1 MRISSEAKCRLCRRE
16 GHKLFLKGAK
26 CLSAKCPVSTRP
38 YAPGQHGKG
47 GGFKKISNFGR
58 QLRFKQETKRIYG
71 LNEAQ
76 LQKYYEAASRMKGS
90 TGDYLVTM
98 LEMRLDSI
106 LYRSGAV
113 DSPALARQISS
124 HGHVVVNDHI
134 IKTPSRILQPGD
146 KFAIKPGS
154 QKKKLFT
161 ERQAV
166 KVQLPSWLKF
176 DMKTLSGEIVSLPTK
191 EDLEKVNVQ
200 SKAIVEFYSR

>member
-1 MRISSEAKCRLCRRE
+1 MRISSAAKCRLCRRE

-26 CLSAKCPVSTRP
+26 CLSPKCPVAVRP
-38 YAPGQHGKG
+38 YAPGSHGKD
-47 GGFKKISNFGR
+47 GGFRKLSNFGR
-58 QLRFKQETKRIYG
+58 QLRFKQEAKRIYG

-76 LQKYYEAASRMKGS
+76 LQKYYNEASRMKGS
-90 TGDYLVTM
+90 TGDFLVTT
-98 LEMRLDSI
+98 LEMRLDSV

-113 DSPALARQISS
+113 DSPALARQIAS
-124 HGHVVVNDHI
+124 HGHVMVNDQI

-146 KFAIKPGS
+146 KFAIKVGS

-161 ERQAV
+161 ERPVV

-176 DMKTLSGEIVSLPTK
+176 DTKSLSGEILSMPTK
-191 EDLEKVNVQ
+191 EDLEKVNIQ

>member
-26 CLSAKCPVSTRP
+26 CLSPKCPVTTRP
-38 YAPGQHGKG
+38 YAPGSHGKD
-47 GGFKKISNFGR
+47 GGFRKLSNFGR

-76 LQKYYEAASRMKGS
+76 LQKYYNTASRIKGS

-113 DSPALARQISS
+113 DSPALARQIAS
-124 HGHVVVNDHI
+124 HGHVLVNDHV

-146 KFAIKPGS
+146 KFIIKLSS

-161 ERQAV
+161 ERQPA

-176 DMKTLSGEIVSLPTK
+176 DTKTLSGEIMGMPTK
-191 EDLEKVNVQ
+191 EDLERVNVQ